1 MEGLVRTYIQKNVQS
16 RNKSID
22 EYIKV
27 NCRMINII
35 RLLLISPNK
44 SNNISAGKLGKKI

>member
-1 MEGLVRTYIQKNVQS
+1 MQS
-16 RNKSID
+16 GNESID

-27 NCRMINII
+27 NGRMINNI